1 MTYYGALF
9 IFPALMAYA
18 AASDLFT
25 MRIANWVSIAVVA
38 GYLAMA
44 LMLGLPMKEIGYHLA
59 CGFIVLVA
67 TFTMF
72 ALGWIG
78 GGDAKLAAATA
89 VWFGFSGI
97 LVYLVVAAA
106 YGGILTVLLL
116 QLRRFPLPDFMMRQ
130 EWIARLHDKKTGI
143 PYGIALAAAALVI
156 YPNTNVW
163 TSAIGA

>member
-25 MRIANWVSIAVVA
+25 MKISNWVSIAVVA

-44 LMLGLPMKEIGYHLA
+44 LLLGLPFKEIGYHLA

-72 ALGWIG
+72 SLGWIG
-78 GGDAKLAAATA
+78 GGDAKLAAATG

-116 QLRRFPLPDFMMRQ
+116 QIRRFPLPNFLMQQ
-130 EWIARLHDKKTGI
+130 EWAARLHDKKTGI
-143 PYGIALAAAALVI
+143 PYGIALAAAALMI